1 MKYNPDFQAL
11 PSGKI
16 MFGITLLLH
25 TKLQGNENI
34 DVYLTCE
41 FDMNVGTLRKIRH
54 PQDRLKLAKSNK

>member
-1 MKYNPDFQAL
+1 
-11 PSGKI
+11 

-41 FDMNVGTLRKIRH
+41 CDMNVGTLRKISQ
-54 PQDRLKLAKSNK
+54 PQDKLQLAKSKT